1 MLKVFWIRSAVIGVG
16 SAFTLL
22 FCFAPSAAFACACG
36 CSVFDVGFGGLPQE
50 DDHGGRV
57 FFELDRSNQ
66 TQNWIGTSKGDPN
79 LNGDKRL
86 STFWY
91 NVGFEYMFNRD
102 WGIAAKVPYVVR
114 GFETLDAD
122 GVTIDHFSSK
132 SIGDIELMGMYTG
145 FSKDMSL
152 GLMFGLKLPTGT
164 YTEAG
169 FDRDSQIGTGSTDL
183 MIGGFKRGMITGDN
197 AWQYFT
203 QVMARIPFA
212 YSSALDPTGS
222 GLVQTYK
229 PGYQV
234 DGTIGIVY
242 NNGYHILGFDKVAP
256 LLQLIG
262 SHRVRDGGDAA
273 DPLNSGFDR
282 VMISPGVEFTKVVDE
297 INKKVVK
304 FYFDVE
310 VPIYD
315 RTNAAFNPDNGN
327 EGQLIAPV
335 MYKLVA
341 SYNF

>member
-1 MLKVFWIRSAVIGVG
+1 MPKHIKIRSVIVVFV
-16 SAFTLL
+16 SALALL
-22 FCFAPSAAFACACG
+22 FGFAPSTALACACG

-66 TQNWIGTSKGDPN
+66 TQNWVGTSKADSS
-79 LNGDKRL
+79 LNSDRRL
-86 STFWY
+86 STYWF

-114 GFETLDAD
+114 GFDTLDD
-122 GVTIDHFSSK
+122 DMVTIDHFNSK

-164 YTEAG
+164 YTATG

-183 MIGGFKRGMITGDN
+183 MIGGFKRGLITGDN
-197 AWQYFT
+197 AWQYFA

-229 PGYQV
+229 PGYQI
-234 DGTIGIVY
+234 DGTVGIVY
-242 NNGYHILGFDKVAP
+242 NNGYHVLGFDKVAP

-282 VMISPGVEFTKVVDE
+282 IMISPGVEFTKVVDE
-297 INKKVVK
+297 INKRVVK

-310 VPIYD
+310 IPIYD
-315 RTNAAFNPDNGN
+315 RTNAAVNSDGS

>member
-1 MLKVFWIRSAVIGVG
+1 MFKSTRTCALIGVG
-16 SAFTLL
+16 SAFALL
-22 FCFAPSAAFACACG
+22 FCFTPTVAWACACG

-57 FFELDRSNQ
+57 YFEVDHSDQ
-66 TQNWIGTSKGDPN
+66 TQNWIGTSKADAS
-79 LNGDKRL
+79 LNNDKRL
-86 STFWY
+86 NTTWY
-91 NVGFEYMFNRD
+91 SVGFEYMFNRQ
-102 WGIAAKVPYVVR
+102 WGVAAKIPYVTR
-114 GFETLDAD
+114 GFSTLDDD
-122 GVTIDHFSSK
+122 GVTIDHFNSR
-132 SIGDIELMGMYTG
+132 SIGDVELMGMYTG
-145 FSKDMSL
+145 FASDMSL
-152 GLMFGLKLPTGT
+152 GLMLGLKLPTGT
-164 YTEAG
+164 FTATG

-212 YSSALDPTGS
+212 YQSALDPTGS
-222 GLVQTYK
+222 GLMQTYK
-229 PGYQV
+229 PGYQI
-234 DGTIGIVY
+234 DGTVGVVY
-242 NNGYHILGFDKVAP
+242 NNGYHILGFDKIAP
-256 LLQLIG
+256 IFQLIG

-282 VMISPGVEFTKVVDE
+282 LMIAPGIEFTKVVDE
-297 INKKVVK
+297 LNKRVVK

-310 VPIYD
+310 VPVYY
-315 RTNAAFNPDNGN
+315 RTNAAVNDEGS

>member
-1 MLKVFWIRSAVIGVG
+1 MLKVFENRLAIIGFLLG
-16 SAFTLL
+16 FTSIFGL
-22 FCFAPSAAFACACG
+22 APSTAWACACG

-57 FFELDRSNQ
+57 YFELDHSNQ
-66 TQNWIGTSKGDPN
+66 TQNWVGTSKADSS
-79 LNGDKRL
+79 LNTDKRL
-86 STFWY
+86 NTYWY
-91 NVGFEYMFNRD
+91 NIGFEYMFNRD
-102 WGIAAKVPYVVR
+102 WGIAAKVPYVTR
-114 GFETLDAD
+114 GFQTLDD
-122 GVTIDHFSSK
+122 DMVTIDQFNSR
-132 SIGDIELMGMYTG
+132 SIGDVEIMGMYTG
-145 FSKDMSL
+145 FSKDMST

-164 YTEAG
+164 YTAPG
-169 FDRDSQIGTGSTDL
+169 FDRDLQIGTGSTDL

-197 AWQYFT
+197 AWQYFS

-212 YSSALDPTGS
+212 YKSALDPTGES

-229 PGYQV
+229 PGYQI
-234 DGTIGIVY
+234 DGSVGVVY

-282 VMISPGVEFTKVVDE
+282 VMISPGIEFTKVVDE
-297 INKKVVK
+297 VNKKVVK

-310 VPIYD
+310 VPVYY
-315 RTNAAFNPDNGN
+315 RTNAEVNSDGS
-327 EGQLIAPV
+327 EGQLIAPI

>member
-1 MLKVFWIRSAVIGVG
+1 MLKRFEIRSVIFGLL
-16 SAFTLL
+16 SAMAL
-22 FCFAPSAAFACACG
+22 FLGFAPSTAFACACG
-36 CSVFDVGFGGLPQE
+36 CSVFDVGFGGMPQE

-57 FFELDRSNQ
+57 YFELDRSNQ
-66 TQNWIGTSKGDPN
+66 TQNWVGTSKADTS
-79 LNGDKRL
+79 LNSDKRL
-86 STFWY
+86 STYWY

-102 WGIAAKVPYVVR
+102 WGVAAKLPYVMR
-114 GFETLDAD
+114 GFATLDDD

-212 YSSALDPTGS
+212 YKPSIDPDS
-222 GLVQTYK
+222 GNSVTYK
-229 PGYQV
+229 PGYQIDASV
-234 DGTIGIVY
+234 GIVY
-242 NNGYHILGFDKVAP
+242 NNGYHVLGFDKVAP

-282 VMISPGVEFTKVVDE
+282 VMISPGIEFTKVVDE
-297 INKKVVK
+297 INKRVVK

-315 RTNAAFNPDNGN
+315 RTNAAVNGDGS

>member
-1 MLKVFWIRSAVIGVG
+1 MFKSTRTCALIGVG
-16 SAFTLL
+16 SAFALL
-22 FCFAPSAAFACACG
+22 FCFTPTVAWACACG

-57 FFELDRSNQ
+57 YFEVDHSDQ
-66 TQNWIGTSKGDPN
+66 TQNWIGTSKADAS
-79 LNGDKRL
+79 LNNDKRL
-86 STFWY
+86 NTTWY
-91 NVGFEYMFNRD
+91 NVGFEYMFNRQ
-102 WGIAAKVPYVVR
+102 WGVAAKIPYVIR
-114 GFETLDAD
+114 GFSTLDDD
-122 GVTIDHFSSK
+122 GVTIDHFDSR
-132 SIGDIELMGMYTG
+132 SIGDVELMGMYTG
-145 FSKDMSL
+145 FVSDMSL

-164 YTEAG
+164 FTATG

-212 YSSALDPTGS
+212 YQSALDPDS
-222 GLVQTYK
+222 GLMQTYK
-229 PGYQV
+229 PGYQI
-234 DGTIGIVY
+234 DGTAGIVY
-242 NNGYHILGFDKVAP
+242 NNGYHILGFDKIAP
-256 LLQLIG
+256 IFQLIG

-282 VMISPGVEFTKVVDE
+282 LMIAPGIEFTKVVDE
-297 INKKVVK
+297 LNKRVVK
-304 FYFDVE
+304 IYFDVE

-315 RTNAAFNPDNGN
+315 RTNAAVNDGGS